1 MNKLFYNDYKEM
13 LMKALDSVDQESI
26 HIVEQKLSQMARF
39 GYPVFVCG
47 NGGSAAIAEHMSCD
61 HTKGIITD
69 TNLFP
74 FIISLQSNVSLCSA
88 IANDVGY
95 EQIFSYQINSCPLQ
109 NFVVLVISSSGN
121 SPNIINALHS
131 AKKRNVVSIA
141 MVGFDGGKA
150 KDIADICI
158 HVKSDNYGVIEDAHQ
173 IIMHSIAQSI
183 RIDNATN
190 DAKLKL

>member
-1 MNKLFYNDYKEM
+1 M

-95 EQIFSYQINSCPLQ
+95 EQIFSYQI
-109 NFVVLVISSSGN
+109 I
-121 SPNIINALHS
+121 
-131 AKKRNVVSIA
+131 
-141 MVGFDGGKA
+141 
-150 KDIADICI
+150 
-158 HVKSDNYGVIEDAHQ
+158 
-173 IIMHSIAQSI
+173 
-183 RIDNATN
+183 
-190 DAKLKL
+190 